1 MHSAAMDINALKER
15 MRATWMTGDF
25 GVIATYT
32 ADAAK
37 EFVARLGITP
47 GSRVLDVA
55 CGTGNT
61 AIPAA
66 RAGAIVTGVDIASN
80 LIEQART
87 RAAKEGVQAKF
98 EEGDAEQLKFADGS
112 FDAIISMFGAMFAPR
127 PELVAAEFL
136 RVCRPGGMIA
146 MANWTPTGFVGQ
158 MFRMMATHVPPPPG
172 VPAPVLWG
180 DEATVRERF
189 GKGAAQ
195 ISFSRQT
202 CNFAYPFPPREVVEL
217 FRKYFGPIQ
226 VAFSKLDPAGQSAL
240 ARDLE
245 AMWSKYNSATDGTTI
260 SAGEYLE
267 VKAVRA

>member
-1 MHSAAMDINALKER
+1 MQSAAMDINALKER
-15 MRATWMTGDF
+15 MRSTWMAGDF
-25 GVIATYT
+25 GIIATYT
-32 ADAAK
+32 AKAAT
-37 EFVARLGITP
+37 EFVARLNIEP

-87 RAAKEGVQAKF
+87 RAAREGVQAKF
-98 EEGDAEQLKFADGS
+98 EESDAEQLNFPDGS
-112 FDAIISMFGAMFAPR
+112 FDMIISMFGAMFAPR

-136 RVCRPGGMIA
+136 RLCRPGGLIA
-146 MANWTPTGFVGQ
+146 MANWTPDGFVGQ
-158 MFRMMATHVPPPPG
+158 MFRMVATHVPPPNG

-180 DEATVRERF
+180 DESTVRERF

-195 ISFSRQT
+195 IAVSRQT
-202 CNFAYPFPPREVVEL
+202 CMFNYPFPPKEVVQL
-217 FRKYFGPIQ
+217 FRRYFGPIQ
-226 VAFSKLDPAGQSAL
+226 TAFSKLDPSGQTAL
-240 ARDLE
+240 TNDLE
-245 AMWSKYNSATDGTTI
+245 TMWSKHNLATDGTTI
-260 SAGEYLE
+260 SSGEYLE